1 MFLIGELDV
10 IEKLLMFF
18 AIRFDIIEICLMEQ
32 LGAASDL
39 KSMKEQRCRSC
50 LEMN

>member
-1 MFLIGELDV
+1 MSLKSFRC
-10 IEKLLMFF
+10 F

-32 LGAASDL
+32 LGAASVL
-39 KSMKEQRCRSC
+39 KSMTEQRCRSC